1 MAETNSK
8 IMDSLIEEIY
18 TKIITVCTSPKDAVV
33 VLLAVHVKIATGN
46 IEVPLDIMLNKYCDA
61 FRELYQ
67 KN

>member
-1 MAETNSK
+1 MNN
-8 IMDSLIEEIY
+8 LVEEIY
-18 TKIITVCTSPKDAVV
+18 VKLKTCKSPKDAVV
-33 VLLAVHVKIATGN
+33 IILAVHVKIATGN

>member
-1 MAETNSK
+1 MTKPIAIDE
-8 IMDSLIEEIY
+8 LITDLY
-18 TKIITVCTSPKDAVV
+18 TKLITNCTSPKDAVV
-33 VLLAVHVKIATGN
+33 VILAVHVKIATGN